1 MMLSKLK
8 LVVLVFNL
16 EKGCHQILSLEKD
29 KLMLPFIDLEPNL
42 DIDKAILHK
51 LSRHLD
57 LVGFPTYKVSDINIT
72 EILDI
77 YYFCFINYDVKIK
90 TGHLIE
96 LSQYN
101 ENTPNIKKIIMGI

>member
-29 KLMLPFIDLEPNL
+29 KLMLPFVDLEPNL
-42 DIDKAILHK
+42 D
-51 LSRHLD
+51 
-57 LVGFPTYKVSDINIT
+57 IT

-101 ENTPNIKKIIMGI
+101 EDTPNIKKIIMGI